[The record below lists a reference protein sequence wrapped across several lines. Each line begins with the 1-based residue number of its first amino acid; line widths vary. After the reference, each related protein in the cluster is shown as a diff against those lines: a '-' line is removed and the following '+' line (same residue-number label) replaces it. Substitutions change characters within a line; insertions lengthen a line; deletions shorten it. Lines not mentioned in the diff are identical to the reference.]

1 MRPPGAWSEQLIA
14 ACERGIAELA
24 QRDSPFQRHLLA
36 DLVELR
42 DRLRGERLQ
51 GPPI

>member
-1 MRPPGAWSEQLIA
+1 MPAGVWGEQLIA

-24 QRDSPFQRHLLA
+24 GRDSPFQKHLLA
-36 DLVELR
+36 DLIELR
-42 DRLRGERLQ
+42 DRLRAELLQ